1 MTSLLQAFKRLFK
14 GQDLTKGNTFRCIV
28 IFAIPLLIGN
38 VAQLLYNTVD
48 SIVIGRFVG
57 DAALA
62 ALGSATPILV
72 LFLVVFMSIGAGVC
86 ILVSQYFGAK
96 EYRLLESSIG
106 NSITL
111 IAAASVVLTVG
122 GILLSAPALRL
133 INTPSESYEMARTY
147 LIICFIGMAGDG
159 FYNIMSGVLRGMG
172 DSVFP
177 LLILLFCTILN
188 TLLDIWF
195 VAGLG
200 MGVAG
205 AAWAT
210 TIAKTASAAILVV
223 KVLRKRG
230 IIHLRPVH
238 LRLRKPIVLNI
249 CRLGIP
255 SGLSQGM
262 IFLAGI
268 VVQGL
273 MNRMGV
279 LVAATYTSL
288 MKVDSFAVIP
298 CQTFGAAA
306 STFTGQNTGAGLPD
320 RVRRGARQ
328 SLLLALCFSAVMVA
342 VLLLIGHRIF
352 GLFTTTDEVIDMG
365 VRFIR
370 ILVPAYLMIA
380 ISEVFGGIM
389 RGAGDAVS
397 PMWISMLGNV
407 FVRIPLTILAV
418 HLTVSAAFPN
428 GHPYSNFVVMDIC
441 MLVQTIL
448 TLIVYTK
455 GKWKNKAVISSPSRE
470 K

>member
-1 MTSLLQAFKRLFK
+1 MLQAFKRLFQ
-14 GQDLTKGNTFRCIV
+14 GQDLTKGNTLRCI
-28 IFAIPLLIGN
+28 IMFAIPLLIGN

-48 SIVIGRFVG
+48 SIVIGRYVG

-62 ALGSATPILV
+62 ALGSASPILI
-72 LFLVVFMSIGAGVC
+72 LFVVVFMSIGAGVC
-86 ILVSQYFGAK
+86 ILVSQYFGAR
-96 EYRLLESSIG
+96 EYGLLEASIG

-111 IAAASVVLTVG
+111 IAGASVFLTAF

-133 INTPSESYEMARTY
+133 INTPAESYEMARIY
-147 LIICFIGMAGDG
+147 LIICFVGMFGDG

-177 LLILLFCTILN
+177 LLILLFCTLLN
-188 TLLDIWF
+188 TVLDIWF
-195 VAGLG
+195 VAGLR

-210 TIAKTASAAILVV
+210 TIAKTASAVILVL
-223 KVLRKRG
+223 KVLRKRD
-230 IIHLRPVH
+230 IIHIRAKH
-238 LRLRKPIVLNI
+238 LKLRKPIVRNI

-255 SGLSQGM
+255 SGMTQGM

-279 LVAATYTSL
+279 LVAATFTSL

-320 RVRRGARQ
+320 RVKKGARQ
-328 SLLLALCFSAVMVA
+328 SLLLALCFAAVMVV
-342 VLLLIGHRIF
+342 VLLLIGHRVF
-352 GLFTTTDEVIDMG
+352 GLFTKTDEMIDMG
-365 VRFIR
+365 MRFIR
-370 ILVPAYLMIA
+370 ILAPAYLMIA
-380 ISEVFGGIM
+380 VSEVFGGIM
-389 RGAGDAVS
+389 RGAGDAIA
-397 PMWISMLGNV
+397 PMWISMVGNV

-441 MLVQTIL
+441 MLIQTIL
-448 TLIVYTK
+448 TLIVFAK
-455 GKWKNKAVISSPSRE
+455 GKWKSKAVVSARSRE
-470 K
+470 E

>member
-1 MTSLLQAFKRLFK
+1 MTTFLLADHYSKLPNGCEDIIECDNEFC
-14 GQDLTKGNTFRCIV
+14 GV
-28 IFAIPLLIGN
+28 
-38 VAQLLYNTVD
+38 YNTVD
-48 SIVIGRFVG
+48 SIVIGRYVG

-86 ILVSQYFGAK
+86 ILVSQYFGAR
-96 EYRLLESSIG
+96 EYGLLENSIG

-111 IAAASVVLTVG
+111 IASASVILTVV
-122 GILLSAPALRL
+122 GISLSAPALRL
-133 INTPSESYEMARTY
+133 INTPAESYEMARIY
-147 LIICFIGMAGDG
+147 LVICFVGMAGDG

-177 LLILLFCTILN
+177 LLILLFCTLLN
-188 TLLDIWF
+188 TALDIWF
-195 VAGLG
+195 VAGLR

-223 KVLRKRG
+223 KVLRKRD
-230 IIHLRPVH
+230 IIHLRPRH
-238 LRLRKPIVLNI
+238 LRLRKAIVRNI

-255 SGLSQGM
+255 SGLTQGM

-320 RVRRGARQ
+320 RVRKGARQ
-328 SLLLALCFSAVMVA
+328 SLLLALCFPTKFMLCVLA
-342 VLLLIGHRIF
+342 VLLIVL
-352 GLFTTTDEVIDMG
+352 GLLSCV
-365 VRFIR
+365 
-370 ILVPAYLMIA
+370 
-380 ISEVFGGIM
+380 
-389 RGAGDAVS
+389 
-397 PMWISMLGNV
+397 
-407 FVRIPLTILAV
+407 
-418 HLTVSAAFPN
+418 
-428 GHPYSNFVVMDIC
+428 
-441 MLVQTIL
+441 
-448 TLIVYTK
+448 
-455 GKWKNKAVISSPSRE
+455 
-470 K
+470 